1 MVLKIRERFNNYAKE
16 LFLSFWLI
24 DALRSVLGN
33 GFRWSELLP
42 SDQAS
47 ALELPYLNESFYDV

>member
-1 MVLKIRERFNNYAKE
+1 MVLKIRERFNNHPRE
-16 LFLSFWLI
+16 LSLSFWLI
-24 DALRSVLGN
+24 DALRSVLGG

-47 ALELPYLNESFYDV
+47 ALESPYLSESFYGV